1 MPRPKRTSTQT
12 TKIFADRLEELIQDQ
27 KERGITREEVCK
39 KAEISTGIMSEWLSD
54 SKTANIDNFS
64 KIAKCLDAS
73 PAWLLGLSDDK
84 SPKPSSVD
92 ELGISKEAVNMILGF
107 RDCREYLEIFSRI
120 VSSVEFWSVVS
131 ELNEIKKENH
141 SIERDSTI
149 ENEIFIRKSASD
161 AENALSRRINAPA
174 RVLVSEDFLK
184 YSQYRIQKNLEEIV
198 IKSIAQSGK

>member
-84 SPKPSSVD
+84 SPKPSAVD
-92 ELGISKEAVNMILGF
+92 ELGLSKEAVDMILGF

-120 VSSVEFWSVVS
+120 VSSVEFWSAVS
-131 ELNEIKKENH
+131 ELSEIKKVIH

-149 ENEIFIRKSASD
+149 ENEIFIRKSATD